1 MMTVTRM
8 LNSAE
13 RAIGPLRRYLPSGGL
28 VQGTVAEGFGEVAEA
43 FVRGFLDRGEV
54 GASVCIRVDGDV
66 VIDLWG
72 GIADV
77 STGEPWDEDT
87 VSVVFSCTKA
97 VAALCIHWL
106 AAKGLLRIDGR
117 VSHYWP
123 EFGSSGKRDVTVR
136 MLLDHT
142 AGVPVLRQP
151 LKSDCLED
159 ADYMA
164 DKVAGETPF
173 WQPGT
178 AYGYHAI
185 TFGVV
190 LGELVRR
197 VTGRSIGQFF
207 DHEIAGPGGVDFW
220 IGLPQLVE
228 PRTATI
234 IPPLA
239 SEFPQTPFSLALA
252 DKGSIPNL
260 FIFNSGDWARR
271 GVNTRSGREAE
282 IASANGVTNARGLC
296 GLYAL
301 LLPGVTAELEPL
313 LRHMRDATARRQ
325 PHLDRTLLLP
335 TRFDSGFMLRM
346 DNRTS
351 SDDKSSFV
359 CSEQAF
365 GHCGS
370 GGSVGFAD
378 PEAGM
383 SFGYTMNRMGA
394 GVLVNDRGQAL
405 INAAYQSLSR
415 FKSRR

>member
-1 MMTVTRM
+1 MMTVTSKV
-8 LNSAE
+8 NFSG
-13 RAIGPLRRYLPSGGL
+13 RAVWPLRRHLPSGSL
-28 VQGTVAEGFGEVAEA
+28 VQGTIAEGFGAVAEA

-54 GASVCIRVDGDV
+54 GASLCIRIDGDV
-66 VIDLWG
+66 VVDLWG
-72 GIADV
+72 GTADA

-97 VAALCIHWL
+97 AAALCIHWL
-106 AAKGLLRIDGR
+106 SAKGLLRLDER

-123 EFGSSGKRDVTVR
+123 EFGASGKRDITVR

-159 ADYMA
+159 TEYMT
-164 DKVAGETPF
+164 DQVAEETPF

-178 AYGYHAI
+178 AHGYHAI

-197 VTGRSIGQFF
+197 ITGRSIGQFF
-207 DHEIAGPGGVDFW
+207 DSEIAGPGGIDFW
-220 IGLPQLVE
+220 IGLPRLVE

-239 SEFPQTPFSLALA
+239 SEIPQTPFSLALA

-260 FIFNSGDWARR
+260 FIYNSGDWARR
-271 GVNTRSGREAE
+271 GMNTRSGREAE
-282 IASANGVTNARGLC
+282 IASANGVTNARGLS

-301 LLPGVTAELEPL
+301 LLPGVTVEFEPL
-313 LRHMRDATARRQ
+313 LRYMRDATARRQ
-325 PHLDRTLLLP
+325 PGVDRTLLLP

-351 SDDKSSFV
+351 NDDRSSLIFG
-359 CSEQAF
+359 EQAF

-370 GGSVGFAD
+370 GGSVGFVD
-378 PEAGM
+378 PAMRM
-383 SFGYTMNRMGA
+383 SFGYTMNRMGG

-405 INAAYQSLSR
+405 IDATYQLLT
-415 FKSRR
+415 KLNSRR

>member
-1 MMTVTRM
+1 MMTVT
-8 LNSAE
+8 SKEHFSE
-13 RAIGPLRRYLPSGGL
+13 RATEPFRRHLPSGGL
-28 VQGTVAEGFGEVAEA
+28 VQGTVAEPYEEVAEV
-43 FVRGFLDRGEV
+43 FVRGFVDRGEV
-54 GASVCIRVDGDV
+54 GASLCIRVDGDP

-72 GIADV
+72 GVADA

-97 VAALCIHWL
+97 AAALCIHWL
-106 AAKGLLRIDGR
+106 AAKGLLHINER

-123 EFGSSGKRDVTVR
+123 EFGSSGKCDITIR

-164 DKVAGETPF
+164 GKVAGETPF

-178 AYGYHAI
+178 AHGYHAI

-197 VTGRSIGQFF
+197 TTGRSIGQLF
-207 DHEIAGPGGVDFW
+207 DREIAGPGGIDFW
-220 IGLPQLVE
+220 IGLPRFVE
-228 PRTATI
+228 SRTAKI

-239 SEFPQTPFSLALA
+239 SEALQTPFSRALA

-260 FIFNSGDWARR
+260 FIYNSGDWARR
-271 GVNTRSGREAE
+271 GMNTRAGREAE
-282 IASANGVTNARGLC
+282 IASANGVTNARGLSA
-296 GLYAL
+296 LYAF
-301 LLPGVTAELEPL
+301 LLPGVTAEFEPL
-313 LRHMRDATARRQ
+313 LRHMRDATAR
-325 PHLDRTLLLP
+325 PPPLMDRTLLLP

-351 SDDKSSFV
+351 SDDRSSLI
-359 CSEQAF
+359 CGEQAF

-370 GGSVGFAD
+370 GGSVGFVD
-378 PEAGM
+378 PAAQM
-383 SFGYTMNRMGA
+383 SFGYTMNRMGG

-405 INAAYQSLSR
+405 IDATYQSLSKL
-415 FKSRR
+415 KSRR